1 MPHSMKLAL
10 IFLLHNKTENLLKT
24 FLVKHLRKLAMS

>member
-10 IFLLHNKTENLLKT
+10 IFLMHNKTVNLLKT
-24 FLVKHLRKLAMS
+24 FSQTPKNWR